1 MAQRKHE
8 TIVPSAK
15 IPPPQRKRT
24 GLSLV
29 HEVVLVF
36 VLCLAQFLS
45 LAAMNQTV
53 APMLILAKYFDIHD
67 YGNLS
72 WFSAAYSMTVGTFIL
87 PSGRLGDIH
96 GHKLIAMIGWAWF
109 SLWSLVCGSCG
120 PTNLIWFSACRAF
133 QGMGPALIIPNA
145 LAIIGRTFSIGL
157 KRNLAFACFGAAGP
171 TGAAAGAILSSLVAE
186 KLSWHWCFWFLS
198 MTCAVLVM
206 MSWFIIPLPSS
217 ESPSARSSAELT
229 TSMVAGR
236 DLDHNTKAETEGSQQ
251 QQEPTFD
258 TLGAITGVTG
268 LVLVNLALNQAP
280 LVGWHIPYIRA
291 LLVLGLLSLLAFVCV
306 ERRFATHPIVP
317 LRGGSGLQPHAA
329 FVLAIVFTG
338 WSSHGIWVYYLYI
351 FLEHLRGHSAL
362 FTSFETSP
370 VAGTGIFF
378 ALLTVY
384 LLRRGVSV
392 SLIMFIAMFFFFLG
406 TLLLALTP
414 LHQTYW
420 ANTFVAVLLMPGA
433 MNLSFPAAT
442 ILLSEQLP
450 REKQGMAA
458 SLVATVV
465 NYSISCG
472 LGLAGS
478 IHKHALVKAGDRA
491 GLERSGRKPGPAL
504 SQTSEVLVGV
514 RLEGMR
520 MAVWLGV
527 ALAGFG
533 VVIAGGVWGVQLLVA
548 RHRRRRRSRGKKI
561 KDRGEGGDK
570 EQKKGQQKELETAS
584 QDLEVGVVHTT
595 RAGGSTKSGSK
606 KKKLSRKGSAATTV
620 RTKNEGSG
628 AVAEGEKGR
637 STMRVHEEVKSVLK
651 TVDLGFQPP
660 TGEAVRK
667 KSGRRHGNSTRS
679 TGRNQNG

>member
-1 MAQRKHE
+1 MSTSDRYTKPRAATMAQRKHE
-8 TIVPSAK
+8 TIAPSAG

-72 WFSAAYSMTVGTFIL
+72 WFSAAYSMTVGTFML

-96 GHKLIAMIGWAWF
+96 GHKLLVMIGWAWF

-120 PTNLIWFSACRAF
+120 PTNLIWFSTCRAF

-157 KRNLAFACFGAAGP
+157 KRNIAFACFGAAGP
-171 TGAAAGAILSSLVAE
+171 SGATAGAILSSLVAE

-217 ESPSARSSAELT
+217 EFPSARSSAELT
-229 TSMVAGR
+229 TFMVAGR

-370 VAGTGIFF
+370 VAATGVFF

-491 GLERSGRKPGPAL
+491 GVERSGRKPGPAL
-504 SQTSEVLVGV
+504 SETSEV
-514 RLEGMR
+514 
-520 MAVWLGV
+520 
-527 ALAGFG
+527 
-533 VVIAGGVWGVQLLVA
+533 
-548 RHRRRRRSRGKKI
+548 RRRRSSGEKMKGC
-561 KDRGEGGDK
+561 GEGGDK
-570 EQKKGQQKELETAS
+570 EQKRGQQKELTTAS

-595 RAGGSTKSGSK
+595 RATGSTKSGSK

-628 AVAEGEKGR
+628 AVVEGEKGR

-660 TGEAVRK
+660 SGEAVRK
-667 KSGRRHGNSTRS
+667 KSERGHGNSTRS

>member
-1 MAQRKHE
+1 MSTSDRYTKPRAATMAQRKHE
-8 TIVPSAK
+8 TIAPSAG

-24 GLSLV
+24 GLSLI

-72 WFSAAYSMTVGTFIL
+72 WFSAAYSMTVGTFML

-96 GHKLIAMIGWAWF
+96 GHKLIVMIGWAWF

-120 PTNLIWFSACRAF
+120 PTNLIWFSTCRAF

-145 LAIIGRTFSIGL
+145 LAIIGRTLSIGL

-171 TGAAAGAILSSLVAE
+171 SGAAAGAILSSLVAQ

-251 QQEPTFD
+251 RQEPTFD

-370 VAGTGIFF
+370 VAATGIFF

-491 GLERSGRKPGPAL
+491 GVERNGRKPGPAL
-504 SQTSEVLVGV
+504 SETSEV
-514 RLEGMR
+514 
-520 MAVWLGV
+520 
-527 ALAGFG
+527 
-533 VVIAGGVWGVQLLVA
+533 
-548 RHRRRRRSRGKKI
+548 RRRRSSGERMKG
-561 KDRGEGGDK
+561 RGEGGDK
-570 EQKKGQQKELETAS
+570 EQKRGQQKELTTAS

-595 RAGGSTKSGSK
+595 RATGSTKSGSK

-628 AVAEGEKGR
+628 AVVEGEKGR

-660 TGEAVRK
+660 SGEAVRK
-667 KSGRRHGNSTRS
+667 KSGRGHGNSTQS